1 MAQPRAKKSDE
12 RGKKKK
18 KKEEPLKQQCYI
30 SFVVLTIHDKQEGTL
45 NQQPKKSLY

>member
-1 MAQPRAKKSDE
+1 MAQPRAKKSYE
-12 RGKKKK
+12 RGKKK

>member
-1 MAQPRAKKSDE
+1 MK
-12 RGKKKK
+12 GGKKK